1 MVLEYESQ
9 HLPHFHDSGAPGST
23 QVPWVDAT
31 PWISWNPWRPRGAAP
46 VEVGK
51 A

>member
-9 HLPHFHDSGAPGST
+9 HLPHFHDSGARST

-31 PWISWNPWRPRGAAP
+31 PWISWNPWRPPGAAP